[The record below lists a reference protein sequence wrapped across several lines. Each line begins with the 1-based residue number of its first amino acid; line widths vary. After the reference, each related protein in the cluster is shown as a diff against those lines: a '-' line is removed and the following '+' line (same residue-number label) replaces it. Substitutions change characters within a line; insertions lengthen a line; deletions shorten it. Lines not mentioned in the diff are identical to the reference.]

1 MLLSRPMIRALL
13 LVIALASANGAAAPN
28 EPLPH
33 PAAGVPVVMYATD
46 WCAYCAK
53 ARAYFEENGI
63 AYTELD
69 IDKSHAAHAQFK
81 RLGGRGVPLILVGR
95 ERVNGFSELAFEFAW
110 QKAAR

>member
-1 MLLSRPMIRALL
+1 MRRRLFLGLVLAL
-13 LVIALASANGAAAPN
+13 VAAAPARADT
-28 EPLPH
+28 
-33 PAAGVPVVMYATD
+33 AAPPSPQVVMYATD
-46 WCAYCAK
+46 WCGYCAR

>member
-1 MLLSRPMIRALL
+1 MQRRLFLGLVPAL
-13 LVIALASANGAAAPN
+13 VAAAPAHA
-28 EPLPH
+28 ETVAPSP
-33 PAAGVPVVMYATD
+33 PRVVMYATD
-46 WCAYCAK
+46 WCGYCAR

-95 ERVNGFSELAFEFAW
+95 ERVNGFSELAFEFAL
-110 QKAAR
+110 QKASR